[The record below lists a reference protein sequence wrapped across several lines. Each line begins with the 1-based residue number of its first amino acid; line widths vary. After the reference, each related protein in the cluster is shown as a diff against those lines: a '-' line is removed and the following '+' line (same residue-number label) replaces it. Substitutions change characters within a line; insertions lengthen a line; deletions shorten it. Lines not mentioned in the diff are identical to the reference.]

1 MTSGKKNSQWL
12 EELDDVLRA
21 VSGAFLFGIP
31 LLYTMEVWWIGSQV
45 DALDMSLS
53 LAATFILLIILDYGA
68 GFRINKKYVW
78 SVSILDSLVALAVA
92 IVCAALSLKIIGY
105 LPSDLGL
112 ENMLGRITMEA
123 IPFGIGVGISDHL
136 VEGQKAQGEDP
147 NRQQERQ
154 RGEEERTA
162 EGKLH
167 GTLVDMGA
175 TALGAVIVAFAIA
188 PTEEILFIASRQSS
202 LGILIIMSVSLVISY
217 IIVFEASF
225 VSESKRMQQR
235 GIFQHPVFETVN
247 SYLVSLMVSLFML
260 WLFKILGS
268 DQSYQEW
275 LNYVIVLGFP
285 ASIGGAAGRLAI

>member
-1 MTSGKKNSQWL
+1 
-12 EELDDVLRA
+12 
-21 VSGAFLFGIP
+21 
-31 LLYTMEVWWIGSQV
+31 MEVWWIGSQV

-68 GFRINKKYVW
+68 GFRMNKKYVW

>member
-68 GFRINKKYVW
+68 GFRMNKKYVW

>member
-1 MTSGKKNSQWL
+1 MTSGKKNSQWI

-68 GFRINKKYVW
+68 GFRMNKKYVW

>member
-68 GFRINKKYVW
+68 GFRMNKKYVW

-247 SYLVSLMVSLFML
+247 SYLLSLMVSLFML

-268 DQSYQEW
+268 DRSYHEW

>member
-68 GFRINKKYVW
+68 GFRMNKKYVW

-275 LNYVIVLGFP
+275 LNYVSVLGFP